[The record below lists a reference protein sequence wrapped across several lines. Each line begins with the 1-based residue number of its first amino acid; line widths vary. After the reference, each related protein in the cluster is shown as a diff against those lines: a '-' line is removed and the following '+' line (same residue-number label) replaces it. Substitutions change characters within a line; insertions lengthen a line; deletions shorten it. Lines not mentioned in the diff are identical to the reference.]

1 MATEREDRIVGGAF
15 DYIRLTK
22 TARMPMICI
31 YDHPTDY
38 PSSYVAR
45 VWDANYPTHLV
56 ALADTLEEIRAK
68 IPPNMT
74 KLPPMKE
81 DDPVIVEV
89 WI

>member
-1 MATEREDRIVGGAF
+1 MSEREDKIVNGAF
-15 DYIRLTK
+15 DYNKLIKIARL
-22 TARMPMICI
+22 PMICI
-31 YDHPTDY
+31 YNHPIDY
-38 PSSYVAR
+38 PKNYVAR
-45 VWDANYPTHLV
+45 VWDANHPTHLV
-56 ALADTLEEIRAK
+56 ALADTLEEIREK